1 MKKQQIIDIIV
12 ETIETGLRNQAPKD
26 VPKEALEQ
34 FINSGRNDLITTASD
49 IADKILAIE

>member
-1 MKKQQIIDIIV
+1 MQKQQIIDIIV
-12 ETIETGLRNQAPKD
+12 ETIETGLRKQAPAD
-26 VPKEALEQ
+26 VPKEVVEE